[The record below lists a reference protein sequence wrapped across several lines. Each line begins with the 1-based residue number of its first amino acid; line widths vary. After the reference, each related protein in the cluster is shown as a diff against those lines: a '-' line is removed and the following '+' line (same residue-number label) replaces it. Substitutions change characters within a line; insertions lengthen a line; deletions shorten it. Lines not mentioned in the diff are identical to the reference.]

1 MQPLS
6 FLKRPP
12 ALILTILLIAQ
23 ASVFYGFSRGSEN
36 IPLVRPL
43 ERFPAHI
50 GEWRMVQNGVVEDEV
65 KEVLRADDYLTRF
78 YGNVQSNQLA
88 SLFVAY
94 FRSQRAGQTPHSPK
108 NCLPGSGWIWTV
120 SDTVPVTVAGVVK
133 PIEVNR
139 YVVSKGEERA
149 MVLYWYQ
156 SRDRVVASEYKAA
169 AYSVAD
175 ALRYNHTDTALVRIV
190 VGFKNPQDEQA
201 AYQTGVNFIQSFY
214 STLRGFFPA

>member
-12 ALILTILLIAQ
+12 ALILTIILIAQ

-43 ERFPAHI
+43 ERFPAQV
-50 GEWRMVQNGVVEDEV
+50 GDWRMVQNGVVENEV

-78 YGNVQSNQLA
+78 YGNVQSKQVA

-120 SDTVPVTVAGVVK
+120 SDTVPVAIAGLAK

-139 YVVSKGEERA
+139 YITSKGEDRA

-169 AYSVAD
+169 AYSVSD

-190 VGFKNPQDEQA
+190 VGFRNPQDEQA

-214 STLRGFFPA
+214 STLRPYFPA